1 METFMEKKKYV
12 FFFGD
17 NHHELR
23 VQKYSEFKK
32 KQEQK
37 NCLLILRLF
46 ENCISCFNI
55 SLSHISYKK
64 KF

>member
-12 FFFGD
+12 FFLEIITM
-17 NHHELR
+17 NWEYKNTVSLR
-23 VQKYSEFKK
+23 K